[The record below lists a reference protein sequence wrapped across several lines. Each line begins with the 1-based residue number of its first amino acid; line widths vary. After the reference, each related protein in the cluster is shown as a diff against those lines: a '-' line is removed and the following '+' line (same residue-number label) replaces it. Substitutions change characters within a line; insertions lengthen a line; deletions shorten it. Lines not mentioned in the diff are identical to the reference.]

1 MQVTEEL
8 VPAGVW
14 SVDTTHSSVRFEV
27 EHMGISPFSA
37 RFTDVNAALDRR
49 NGEVE
54 LHGRV
59 RVASVD
65 VEDEILLAH
74 LMAPDF
80 FDTERYPEIGFRSTA
95 ISGSG
100 DDLIVAGELTIK
112 GTTRTI
118 EALLTAI
125 LSSSSTRGGVAS
137 LVPTSPTKSHEVRSS
152 CGRALGMILIST
164 PRTTATATA
173 TPMCSRT
180 IDGRLA

>member
-14 SVDTTHSSVRFEV
+14 AIDPTHSSVRFEV

-37 RFTDVNAALDRR
+37 RFTDVDAALDRR
-49 NGEVE
+49 DGEIE

-80 FDTERYPEIGFRSTA
+80 FDNERYPEIGFRSTA
-95 ISGSG
+95 ISGSR
-100 DDLIVAGELTIK
+100 DDVIVAGELTIK
-112 GTTRTI
+112 GTTRTT
-118 EALLTAI
+118 EARGAMTESIADPQGGERIGLTLATTI
-125 LSSSSTRGGVAS
+125 DRTDYGLTFQLEMPSG
-137 LVPTSPTKSHEVRSS
+137 SP
-152 CGRALGMILIST
+152 ALGNQVELIVSLELVKE
-164 PRTTATATA
+164 A
-173 TPMCSRT
+173 
-180 IDGRLA
+180 